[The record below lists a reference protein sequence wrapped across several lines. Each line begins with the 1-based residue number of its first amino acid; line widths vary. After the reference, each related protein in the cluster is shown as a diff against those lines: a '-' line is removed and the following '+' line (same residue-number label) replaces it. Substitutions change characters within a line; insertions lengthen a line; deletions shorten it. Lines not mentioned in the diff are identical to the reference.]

1 MYDFTGQECP
11 VCKKKFTDK
20 DDLVV
25 CPDCGAPYHRTCY
38 QENGQCV
45 FTEKHGT
52 GFEWTPPRSEKEV
65 AGAVCGNCGTSCAAE
80 DRFCRS
86 CGAPLNQQPGTTAAP
101 KGENTFDYSQLY
113 NNTYTPPESTQQ
125 EQNPFEA
132 ELDPTSLVEGIP
144 VADWAAYIGPSHHL
158 YVMLFKQMELL
169 QRKAAISFSAMVFG
183 PFYFMYR
190 KAWKP
195 ALIFTA
201 LMLLVDLPSML
212 YVLHLTES
220 VVTAGMSADVLYRLS
235 AAASVLNLAVMSI
248 RGLYGFYLY
257 KKSSLNAIQRIR
269 QNYPDSQKRRYVLQA
284 QGGTSWGAVFGLV
297 AFWLLVCV
305 VCAALAGPNLDA
317 LSALM

>member
-1 MYDFTGQECP
+1 MYDFTGHECP
-11 VCKKKFTDK
+11 VCKKAFVEK

-38 QENGQCV
+38 HEAGQCV
-45 FTEKHGT
+45 YTDKHGT
-52 GFEWTPPRSEKEV
+52 GFEWTPPHTEKEEQNT
-65 AGAVCGNCGTSCAAE
+65 VCTNCGTHCGAE

-86 CGAPLNQQPGTTAAP
+86 CGAPVNQQQT
-101 KGENTFDYSQLY
+101 GENSGFDYSRLY
-113 NNTYTPPESTQQ
+113 NNTYTPPETAQQ
-125 EQNPFEA
+125 EQNPFEV
-132 ELDPTSLVEGIP
+132 ELDPTSLVDGIP
-144 VADWAAYIGPSHHL
+144 VADWAAFIGPSHHL

-195 ALIFTA
+195 AMIFTA
-201 LMLLVDLPSML
+201 LMLLVDLPSVL
-212 YVLHLTES
+212 YVLRLTES

-235 AAASVLNLAVMSI
+235 AAASVLNLAVMSV

-257 KKSSLNAIQRIR
+257 KTSSLNAIRRIR
-269 QNYPDSQKRRYVLQA
+269 QNYPDDQKRRYVLQA
-284 QGGTSWGAVFGLV
+284 QGGTSWGAVFALV

-305 VCAALAGPNLDA
+305 VCAALVGPNLDA
-317 LSALM
+317 LSALL